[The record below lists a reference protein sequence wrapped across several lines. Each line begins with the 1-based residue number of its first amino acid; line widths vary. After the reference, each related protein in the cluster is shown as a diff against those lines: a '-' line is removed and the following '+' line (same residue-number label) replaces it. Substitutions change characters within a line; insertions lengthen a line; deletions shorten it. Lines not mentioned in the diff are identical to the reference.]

1 MLIYGCTKKVFKGG
15 VCRSRKHGAEV
26 KLSNLKQEGMQVR
39 SNNEECAC
47 WTHGHGTTKIS
58 KQCNLQPTP
67 QVFVSLLGGGSVHSS
82 FVSEVLSQRLTTK
95 GVRMMKKE
103 TRCLICPGA
112 MPLLWM
118 EAGGFPRRSC
128 QGHTG
133 EISLY
138 SVLSLA

>member
-1 MLIYGCTKKVFKGG
+1 MQKQKT
-15 VCRSRKHGAEV
+15 GAEV

-58 KQCNLQPTP
+58 KQCNLQPSSTRSVR
-67 QVFVSLLGGGSVHSS
+67 QLTWRRESYIALLCRRFCQKMLDLSGCDAAALDGGW
-82 FVSEVLSQRLTTK
+82 RLPTTI
-95 GVRMMKKE
+95 G
-103 TRCLICPGA
+103 
-112 MPLLWM
+112 
-118 EAGGFPRRSC
+118 

>member
-58 KQCNLQPTP
+58 KQCNLQPSSTSVR
-67 QVFVSLLGGGSVHSS
+67 QLTWRSRTYFFCVGGFVTTTHHEGSSHD
-82 FVSEVLSQRLTTK
+82 EER
-95 GVRMMKKE
+95 

-118 EAGGFPRRSC
+118 EAGWRLPTTI
-128 QGHTG
+128 GHTG